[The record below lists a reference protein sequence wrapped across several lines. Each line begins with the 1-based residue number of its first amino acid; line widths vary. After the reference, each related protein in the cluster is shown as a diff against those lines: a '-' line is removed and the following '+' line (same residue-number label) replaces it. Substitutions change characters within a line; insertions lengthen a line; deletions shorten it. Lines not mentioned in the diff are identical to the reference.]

1 MKKMPN
7 KKIIQQ
13 RDSIKQSLLLDDYR
27 DNPTKEILHKRIQK
41 RKQREELLNSLE
53 MKYDF
58 NEEEYAQ
65 IKTNPKD
72 KALKYNFADKTTDKL
87 MKRFRHLQRL
97 KNQLTQCECFS
108 KVDKIP
114 STKEDIQYIYHI
126 IETENMNGYDMYNMM
141 HALQYQLRDYKEKKV
156 EAKRENINKAF
167 NEAGGIKL
175 YLKLKDY
182 LTDIGVNVHELH

>member
-1 MKKMPN
+1 MKKTPN

-41 RKQREELLNSLE
+41 RKQREELLNRLE

-58 NEEEYAQ
+58 NEEEYTL

-72 KALKYNFADKTTDKL
+72 KAVKYNFADKTTDKL

-97 KNQLTQCECFS
+97 KDQLTQCECFS
-108 KVDKIP
+108 KVDRIP
-114 STKEDIQYIYHI
+114 SAKKDIQYIYHI

-167 NEAGGIKL
+167 NEAGGIQL

>member
-1 MKKMPN
+1 MKKIPN
-7 KKIIQQ
+7 KKITQQ

-41 RKQREELLNSLE
+41 REQREELLNSLE

-58 NEEEYAQ
+58 NEEEYAK

-72 KALKYNFADKTTDKL
+72 KSVKYNFADKTTDKL

-97 KNQLTQCECFS
+97 KDQLTQCECFS
-108 KVDKIP
+108 KVDRIP
-114 STKEDIQYIYHI
+114 SAKEDIQYIYHI

-167 NEAGGIKL
+167 NEAGGIQL

-182 LTDIGVNVHELH
+182 LTDIGVDVYESH

>member
-1 MKKMPN
+1 MKKIPN

-72 KALKYNFADKTTDKL
+72 KAVKYNFADKTTDKL

-97 KNQLTQCECFS
+97 KNQLTQCEYFS
-108 KVDKIP
+108 KVDRIP
-114 STKEDIQYIYHI
+114 SAKEDIQYIYHI

-156 EAKRENINKAF
+156 EVKRENINKAF
-167 NEAGGIKL
+167 NEAGGIQL

-182 LTDIGVNVHELH
+182 LTDIGVSLHELH